1 VARGL
6 HRRRFMTTREQQAVT
21 AIRSAAVPLSGADT
35 DYDALI
41 HRARSAHLVLL
52 GEASHGTHEFYDE
65 RAKISQRLIE
75 ELGFDAIV
83 VEADWPDAYVV
94 DRYVRDGA
102 DQSPERAVRGFKRFP
117 QWMWRNDDVLAL
129 VEWLRTRNAS
139 YANVEHAGFYGMD
152 LYSLHASI
160 DAVLEYLWRVDPDA
174 ARRARERYS
183 CFEHFGDDPQ
193 AYGYAT
199 SLGAESCED
208 AVVRQLVELTRT
220 ARKSGGYPDPSAVD
234 ELFVAEQNARLVK
247 NAERYYRAI
256 FRGRVSSWNL
266 RDTHMADTVDALLTH
281 MGRDGHEAKLVIWAH
296 NSHLGDARATEMGNR
311 GEVNVGQLLRER
323 HGDRVLNVGFTTHAG
338 TVTAAVDWDEPAET
352 KSVVPAMAGS
362 FEWLCHEAAIDRFY
376 LGLQDPVVRRA
387 LREPRL
393 ERAIGVI
400 YRPET
405 ERQSHYFQALVP
417 DQFDAIVHIDVTS
430 AVRPLEEMALQD
442 DEEIPETFPSAL

>member
-1 VARGL
+1 MARGL
-6 HRRRFMTTREQQAVT
+6 HRRRFMTTRDQQAVN
-21 AIRSAAVPLSGADT
+21 AIRSAAVPLSGVDS
-35 DYDALI
+35 DYDALVD
-41 HRARSAHLVLL
+41 RARTARLILL

-75 ELGFDAIV
+75 ELSFDAIV
-83 VEADWPDAYVV
+83 VEADWPDAYMV

-102 DQSPERAVRGFKRFP
+102 DQSPERALRGFKRFP

-129 VEWLRTRNAS
+129 VDWLRTRNAS

-160 DAVLEYLWRVDPDA
+160 DAVLEYLWKVDPDA

-183 CFEHFGDDPQ
+183 CFEHFGDNPQ

-199 SLGAESCED
+199 SFGAESCED
-208 AVVRQLVELTRT
+208 AVVRQLVELTHS
-220 ARKSGGYPDPSAVD
+220 ARKLRGYADPHAID
-234 ELFVAEQNARLVK
+234 EQFVAEQNARLVR
-247 NAERYYRAI
+247 NAERYYRAM

-266 RDTHMADTVDALLTH
+266 RDTHMADTVDALLAH
-281 MGRDGHEAKLVIWAH
+281 LGRDGHEAKLIVWAH
-296 NSHLGDARATEMGNR
+296 NSHLGDARATEMGVR

-323 HGDRVLNVGFTTHAG
+323 HGDRVLSVGFTTHTG
-338 TVTAAVDWDEPAET
+338 TVTAAADWDEPAET
-352 KSVVPAMAGS
+352 KSVVPSMAGS
-362 FEWLCHEAAIDRFY
+362 YEWLCHEAAIDRFY
-376 LGLQDPVVRRA
+376 LELQDPVIRRA

-405 ERQSHYFQALVP
+405 ERQSHYFQALLS
-417 DQFDAIVHIDVTS
+417 DQFDSIVHIDTTS
-430 AVRPLEEMALQD
+430 AVQPLEEMALQD